1 MNRRLRSLIA
11 PAIATLAGVVV
22 LIALGDWQLHR
33 LAWKEEL
40 IAEVTSRVHAAPV
53 DAPAEADWPSLKPSD
68 YEYRHVRVAGV
79 YDDAHQALVYRA
91 LESPH
96 GPYAGPG
103 YLVITPLRRA
113 DGSVI
118 LVNRGFV
125 PQDQKDKAALAPNQG
140 ETAVTGLM
148 RSSEERNFF
157 TPADDPAKG
166 QWYTRD
172 VAAIARDMNLQR
184 YAPFSI
190 DADAGADRNAL
201 PEGGETIIEF
211 PNNHFSYAMTWFG
224 MALVLVGVF
233 VAFAMTQLRAPDEPD
248 DGASEAKSA

>member
-1 MNRRLRSLIA
+1 MNRRVLSLVA
-11 PAIATLAGVVV
+11 PAIATLAGVVI
-22 LIALGDWQLHR
+22 LIGLGDWQLHR
-33 LAWKEEL
+33 LAWKEGL
-40 IAEVTSRVHAAPV
+40 IAEVTTRVHAAPV
-53 DAPAEADWPSLKPSD
+53 EPPAEADWPSLKPSD
-68 YEYRHVRVAGV
+68 YEYRHVRIAGV
-79 YDDAHQALVYRA
+79 YDGAHQALVYRA
-91 LESPH
+91 LENPH

-125 PQDQKDKAALAPNQG
+125 PEDQKDKAALAANQG
-140 ETAVTGLM
+140 QTIVTGLM

-166 QWYTRD
+166 RWYTRD
-172 VAAIARDMNLQR
+172 VAAIAHATELQR
-184 YAPFSI
+184 HAPFSI

-201 PEGGETIIEF
+201 PEGGETIIDF

-224 MALVLVGVF
+224 MALALIGVF
-233 VAFAMTQLRAPDEPD
+233 VAFAMSQLRGPDEPD
-248 DGASEAKSA
+248 GGAGEKSA